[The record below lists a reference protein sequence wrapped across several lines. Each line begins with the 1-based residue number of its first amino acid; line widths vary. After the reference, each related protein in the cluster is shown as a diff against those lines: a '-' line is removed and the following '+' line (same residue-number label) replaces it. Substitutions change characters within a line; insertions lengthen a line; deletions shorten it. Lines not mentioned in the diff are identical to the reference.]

1 MTGLKDDET
10 CIGKLYE
17 DCKSFIKINS
27 FFSEFSAHAV
37 KFVQDRVIAAVEF
50 MDESHLREQTIDP
63 NR

>member
-17 DCKSFIKINS
+17 DYKSFIKINS
-27 FFSEFSAHAV
+27 FFSEFSAHAGEV
-37 KFVQDRVIAAVEF
+37 RPRRVIAAVEF